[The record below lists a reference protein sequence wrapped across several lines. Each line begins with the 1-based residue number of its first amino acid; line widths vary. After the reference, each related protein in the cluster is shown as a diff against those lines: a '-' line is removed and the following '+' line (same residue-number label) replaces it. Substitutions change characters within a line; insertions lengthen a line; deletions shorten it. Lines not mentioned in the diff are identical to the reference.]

1 MKKISILGSTGS
13 IGTQSLDII
22 RNNSG
27 FKVVAL
33 STNTSIDLL
42 EKQAL
47 EFKPEI
53 VSVGKKED
61 AIALGEKLKP
71 YGIKVSYGIEGL
83 IEVASEND
91 ADILI
96 NSVVGMIGL
105 RPTLKAIEAG
115 KTIALANKET
125 LVTGGEI
132 VMNALKKNQVSM
144 IPVDSEH
151 SAIFQCLQSGKKD
164 EVEKLILT
172 ASGGPFRGM
181 SKEDIKK
188 VTLQDALK
196 HPNWNM
202 GRKITIDS
210 ATLMNKG
217 LEVIEAK
224 WLFDVDVSDIDVV
237 VHPQSIIHSMVEF
250 VDGSVIAQL
259 GEPDMRVPIQ
269 YALTYPSRAKNHIK
283 KLNLLESNNLTF
295 EAPDRDVFPCLNL
308 AMKAI
313 DLGGTIPTVLNAS
326 NEIAVEYFLNEA
338 IKFTDIPEIVEKSM
352 NLHRNIINPNLDDI
366 LNSDK
371 ETRENVIKILEKRG
385 N

>member
-22 RNNSG
+22 RNNGG

-33 STNTSIDLL
+33 STNISIDLL

-47 EFKPEI
+47 EFKPEL

-71 YGIKVSYGIEGL
+71 YGIKVSYGMEGL

-132 VMNALKKNQVSM
+132 VMKALKTNQVSM

-188 VTLQDALK
+188 VTLKDALK
-196 HPNWNM
+196 HPNWEM

-224 WLFDVDVSDIDVV
+224 WLFDVDISDIDVV

-250 VDGSVIAQL
+250 VDGSVIAQM
-259 GEPDMRVPIQ
+259 GKPDMRVPIQ
-269 YALTYPSRAKNHIK
+269 YALTYPDRVENHIK

-295 EAPDRDVFPCLNL
+295 EAPNREVFPCLNL

-313 DLGGTIPTVLNAS
+313 DLGGTMPTVLNAS
-326 NEIAVEYFLNEA
+326 NEIAVEYFLNEK
-338 IKFTDIPEIVEKSM
+338 IKFTDIPHIVEESM
-352 NLHRNIINPNLDDI
+352 NLHKNIINPNLDDI
-366 LNSDK
+366 INSDQ
-371 ETRENVIKILEKRG
+371 ETRDNVIKVFNKRG

>member
-61 AIALGEKLKP
+61 ATALGEKLKP

-313 DLGGTIPTVLNAS
+313 DIGGTMPTVLNAS

-338 IKFTDIPEIVEKSM
+338 IKFTDIPEVVEQSM

>member
-22 RNNSG
+22 RNNGG

-33 STNTSIDLL
+33 STNISIDLL

-47 EFKPEI
+47 EFKPEL

-71 YGIKVSYGIEGL
+71 YGIKVSYGMEGL

-132 VMNALKKNQVSM
+132 VMKALKTNQVSM

-188 VTLQDALK
+188 VTLKDALK
-196 HPNWNM
+196 HPNWEM

-224 WLFDVDVSDIDVV
+224 WLFDVDISDIDVV

-250 VDGSVIAQL
+250 VDGSVIAQM

-269 YALTYPSRAKNHIK
+269 YALTYPDRVKNHIK

-295 EAPDRDVFPCLNL
+295 EAPNREVFPCLNL

-313 DLGGTIPTVLNAS
+313 DLGGTMPTVLNAS
-326 NEIAVEYFLNEA
+326 NEIAVEYFLNEK
-338 IKFTDIPEIVEKSM
+338 IKFTDIPHIVEESM
-352 NLHRNIINPNLDDI
+352 NLHKNIINPNLDDI
-366 LNSDK
+366 INSDQ
-371 ETRENVIKILEKRG
+371 ETRDNVIKVFNKRG

>member
-22 RNNSG
+22 RNNGG

-33 STNTSIDLL
+33 STNISIDLL

-47 EFKPEI
+47 EFKPEL

-71 YGIKVSYGIEGL
+71 YGIKVSYGMEGL

-132 VMNALKKNQVSM
+132 VMKALKTNQVSM

-188 VTLQDALK
+188 VTLKDALK
-196 HPNWNM
+196 HPNWEM

-250 VDGSVIAQL
+250 VDGSVIAQM

-269 YALTYPSRAKNHIK
+269 YALTYPDRVKNHIK

-295 EAPDRDVFPCLNL
+295 EAPNREVFPCLNL

-313 DLGGTIPTVLNAS
+313 DLGGTMPTVLNAS
-326 NEIAVEYFLNEA
+326 NEIAVEYFLNEK
-338 IKFTDIPEIVEKSM
+338 IRFTDIPHIVEASM
-352 NLHRNIINPNLDDI
+352 NLHKNIINPNLDDI
-366 LNSDK
+366 INSDQ
-371 ETRENVIKILEKRG
+371 ETRENVIKVFNKRG